1 MNENFWDYSAPEKK
15 IELNNVHSIFSI
27 PVFES
32 TIMISN
38 IDEIMNDLTIK
49 YKSLSEDEELLSSNG
64 SMLSSMEAKKQ
75 KNVSVRNKISYYSED
90 TLHEQSIYKELTS
103 AIESVT
109 QDIFNVYEYDSI
121 TPHVVTM
128 WGNVLGEKG
137 YIHAHSH
144 SNSMFSGVWYP
155 EDPPETEEGS
165 LSNCI
170 KLIDPT
176 RIKFFFMPQIK
187 KKNPLNSGEVFIKP
201 KKGMCLIFP
210 SWLEHDTMPNEN
222 QFTQRYS
229 ISFNIFPKGIL
240 GYPNSLNR
248 LTL

>member
-1 MNENFWDYSAPEKK
+1 MNENFWDYNAPEKK

-32 TIMISN
+32 TIMVSN

-49 YKSLSEDEELLSSNG
+49 YRSLGEDEELLSSNG
-64 SMLSSMEAKKQ
+64 SMLFPMEAEEQ
-75 KNVSVRNKISYYSED
+75 RNVSVRNKISFYSED
-90 TLHEQSIYKELTS
+90 TLHEQPIYKELAN
-103 AIESVT
+103 AIENVT
-109 QDIFNVYEYDSI
+109 RDIFNVYEYDSI
-121 TPHVVTM
+121 TPHVVSM

-155 EDPPETEEGS
+155 EDAPETEEGS

-187 KKNPLNSGEVFIKP
+187 KKNPLNSGEVFIRP

-210 SWLEHDTMPNEN
+210 SWLEHDTMQNEN
-222 QFTQRYS
+222 PFVQRYS

>member
-32 TIMISN
+32 TIMVSN
-38 IDEIMNDLTIK
+38 INEIMNDLTTK
-49 YKSLSEDEELLSSNG
+49 YRSLNEEEELLAPNG
-64 SMLSSMEAKKQ
+64 SLLSPTEAIEQ
-75 KNVSVRNKISYYSED
+75 KNVSVRNKISFYSED
-90 TLHEQSIYKELTS
+90 TLHKQPIYKELTS
-103 AIESVT
+103 AIENVT
-109 QDIFNVYEYDSI
+109 QDIFNLYEYDSI
-121 TPHVVTM
+121 TPHVVSM
-128 WGNVLGEKG
+128 WGNVLGENG

-155 EDPPETEEGS
+155 EDAPETEEGS

-210 SWLEHDTMPNEN
+210 SWLEHDTMRNEN
-222 QFTQRYS
+222 PFVQRYS
-229 ISFNIFPKGIL
+229 ISFNIFPKGTL
-240 GYPNSLNR
+240 GYSNSLNR